1 MHNGVI
7 ARTVVLDRL
16 VSDWLAKNPAAV
28 VITIACGLDTRC
40 YRMHGYAHRYNL
52 NLPQTAAVREWLLPK
67 SGSIFQ
73 ITMSATENWV
83 HFKYVRGSFGLS
95 PSNAV
100 EKG

>member
-16 VSDWLAKNPAAV
+16 MSDWLAKNPAAV
-28 VITIACGLDTRC
+28 VINIACGLDTRC
-40 YRMHGYAHRYNL
+40 YRMHGYAHWYIL
-52 NLPQTAAVREWLLPK
+52 NLPQTAAREWLLSK
-67 SGSIFQ
+67 SGSISQ
-73 ITMSATENWV
+73 ITLSATENWV

-100 EKG
+100 EKV